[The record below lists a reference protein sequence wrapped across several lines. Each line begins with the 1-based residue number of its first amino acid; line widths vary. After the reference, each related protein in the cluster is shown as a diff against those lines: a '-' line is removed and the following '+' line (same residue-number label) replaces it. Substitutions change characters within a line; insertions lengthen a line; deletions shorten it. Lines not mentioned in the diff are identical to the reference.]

1 MTLEELEK
9 TLAAMIPGPWVA
21 AAGSLGRGQVLA
33 EHPAHG
39 MVIVASVESEP
50 RRGIDNAAG
59 IATLRNIAAELI
71 AVAQAAEREAVCTC
85 ADRGW
90 AAYPRR
96 HAPDCPAHLC
106 GETRDA
112 LDALD
117 AALAR
122 LAPPEPED

>member
-9 TLAAMIPGPWVA
+9 TLAAMTPGPWALRMERGACNLVNPRPRPDGREFA
-21 AAGSLGRGQVLA
+21 RVLVGSDLMPTDSR
-33 EHPAHG
+33 
-39 MVIVASVESEP
+39 
-50 RRGIDNAAG
+50 G
-59 IATLRNIAAELI
+59 IATLRNIAADLI
-71 AVAQAAEREAVCTC
+71 AVARAAEREAVCTC